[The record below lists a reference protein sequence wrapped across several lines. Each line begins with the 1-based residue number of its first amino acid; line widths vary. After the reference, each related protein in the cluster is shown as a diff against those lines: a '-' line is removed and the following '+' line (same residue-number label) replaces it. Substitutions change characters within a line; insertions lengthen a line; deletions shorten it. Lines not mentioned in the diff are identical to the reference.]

1 MVVLKVILWV
11 LLGFVILI
19 GLSIELLFVLRMIKY
34 FVGEHR
40 AKKHKHKGKDRG
52 E

>member
-34 FVGEHR
+34 FVEEHR
-40 AKKHKHKGKDRG
+40 AKKHKGKDRG

>member
-1 MVVLKVILWV
+1 MVVLKIILWV

-19 GLSIELLFVLRMIKY
+19 GLSIELFFVLRMVKY
-34 FVGEHR
+34 FVEEHK
-40 AKKHKHKGKDRG
+40 AKKHKHKGKG